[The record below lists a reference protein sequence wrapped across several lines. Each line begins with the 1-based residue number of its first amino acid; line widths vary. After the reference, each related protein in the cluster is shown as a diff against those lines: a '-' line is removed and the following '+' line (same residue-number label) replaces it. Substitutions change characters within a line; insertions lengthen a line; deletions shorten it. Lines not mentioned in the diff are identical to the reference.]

1 MNKVLDFIF
10 ENIKSTY
17 VLGAISIISAIVY
30 FAVYRHIAI
39 LIIFIVSVVF
49 FTFALGHHIYTKAKQ
64 LIQNHKKKVR
74 AIQKD
79 YAERFQ
85 EIRDIYEFL
94 NKKEREI
101 YHDLFYEKEKI
112 VPSSDFHFDNITR
125 TFSNI
130 SENPLPGENDTDK
143 YYPILRCKL
152 NETYSSGEGVDWHWG
167 WKSYRF
173 TMEPTHREK
182 YKDIIEEVKQFVE
195 ENE

>member
-30 FAVYRHIAI
+30 FAIYQHITI

-49 FTFALGHHIYTKAKQ
+49 FAFALGHHIYTKTKQ
-64 LIQNHKKKVR
+64 LIQNHKKKIS

-85 EIRDIYEFL
+85 KVRDIYEFL
-94 NKKEREI
+94 NKEEREV
-101 YHDLFYEKEKI
+101 YYDLFYQKEKI
-112 VPSSDFHFDNITR
+112 VPNSDFHFDNITS
-125 TFSNI
+125 TFSSI
-130 SENPLPGENDTDK
+130 SENPLPGEDNIDR
-143 YYPILRCKL
+143 YYYILRCKL
-152 NETYSSGEGVDWHWG
+152 NEIYSNGEGANWHWG

-173 TMEPTHREK
+173 TMEPTYREK
-182 YKDIIEEVKQFVE
+182 YKDVIEEVKRFVE